1 MNFITIGLKR
11 LAHWLLPKLQ
21 RYFIGSRV
29 AVGANVHLMV
39 WGPDGNLKQEVW
51 KNNITCDEGLD
62 VLVGHMHDANDG
74 RGQFDDVEVGS
85 SATAPANDDTGCTT
99 PITGNGLAKA
109 NGTYAYVST
118 GEATITKSF
127 SVSGTESVE
136 ETAILND
143 LGGTEE
149 CFAHVLTGTVDVN
162 DGDTLEVEWTITY
175 TST

>member
-1 MNFITIGLKR
+1 MKIID
-11 LAHWLLPKLQ
+11 KL
-21 RYFIGSRV
+21 RKLYSAYKAPPMFGYRSRV
-29 AVGANVHLMV
+29 AVGANVHIRT
-39 WGPDGNLKQEVW
+39 WDPEGNLKQDLW
-51 KNNITCDEGLD
+51 GNNVTVDEGLD

-74 RGQFDDVEVGS
+74 RGQFDNVEVGS
-85 SATAPANDDTGCTT
+85 DATGPAPGDVGCTV
-99 PITGNGLAKA
+99 PITDGGLAKA
-109 NGTYAYVST
+109 LGTYAYVGT
-118 GEATITKSF
+118 GVATITKSF
-127 SVSGTESVE
+127 SVTATRSVK